1 MLDEDKDLYF
11 GNVEEGKRTGL
22 GVYVNKS
29 YKLEGKWKNDEIIQ
43 GY

>member
-11 GNVEEGKRTGL
+11 GCIEQEKKTGL

-29 YKLEGKWKNDEIIQ
+29 YKL
-43 GY
+43 